1 MLSWTLAPPPAV
13 VPVVVGA
20 LIVPEAVPPVVAPP
34 EVVLPPVEGAAPVLP
49 PLGIVPDPGATR
61 GVPVP
66 EVPDPDPD
74 VLEPLDEPEATTIE
88 PSDALGPLA

>member
-1 MLSWTLAPPPAV
+1 
-13 VPVVVGA
+13 VVGA
-20 LIVPEAVPPVVAPP
+20 LIVPEAVPPVVALP
-34 EVVLPPVEGAAPVLP
+34 EVLPPVEGAAPVLP

-66 EVPDPDPD
+66 EVPEPDPD